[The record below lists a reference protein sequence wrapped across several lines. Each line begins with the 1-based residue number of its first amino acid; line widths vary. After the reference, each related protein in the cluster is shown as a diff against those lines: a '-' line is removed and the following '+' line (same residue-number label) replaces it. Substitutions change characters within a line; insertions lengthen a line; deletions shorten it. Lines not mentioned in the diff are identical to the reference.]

1 MRVATPSLWLKKRKY
16 AVYHSAISPR
26 ATPKARSILVGFA
39 GLPKPAEIS
48 SGQGLL
54 SYYIR
59 IQVFTML
66 LIEWLPLA
74 TVCLLGAMSPG
85 PSLAVVLSQTLRGGQ
100 KSGYAT
106 AVSHGVG
113 VSLYGLITVA
123 GLAALVTGSPLLFS
137 SLQLAGAVYLIYL
150 GIKSLRVESSYL
162 ESHDS
167 KSTSGRSALLD
178 GFLVAFLNP
187 KLAVFM
193 LALFSQ
199 FLSVDTDWQQ
209 RWTMVATVGSLDAL
223 WYSAVVMF
231 VSRPPVLARLRR
243 ASVVIERVLG
253 ATLIVIALTVIGA
266 TVL

>member
-1 MRVATPSLWLKKRKY
+1 MS
-16 AVYHSAISPR
+16 
-26 ATPKARSILVGFA
+26 
-39 GLPKPAEIS
+39 
-48 SGQGLL
+48 
-54 SYYIR
+54 
-59 IQVFTML
+59 

-113 VSLYGLITVA
+113 VGLYGLITVA
-123 GLAALVTGSPLLFS
+123 GMAALVTGFPLLFS

-150 GIKSLRVESSYL
+150 GIQSLRVKSGYL

-167 KSTSGRSALLD
+167 ESASGRSNALLD

-209 RWTMVATVGSLDAL
+209 RWTMVATVGTLDAL

-231 VSRPPVLARLRR
+231 VSRPPVLARLRG
-243 ASVVIERVLG
+243 ASVIIERVLG

-266 TVL
+266 MVF